1 MVSFPVFQTLT
12 IENYGL
18 FPSSYASPF
27 NVSFNPGQTVIVG
40 VNGSGKSTMI
50 ALLLRMITGPFD
62 LPSGRSDEELGQI
75 RPEAARF
82 DKHERSYFSLRVAD
96 GAKNARARLVVKFGA
111 KALAIQRRL
120 SDLGLVSASVARE
133 AVPLDEDETGY
144 QKALAGCMGVDTF
157 FDALI
162 ILRYLTFM
170 LEDRRSLVWD
180 KTAQRQ
186 IFRVLVLPPE
196 DATRLAVAQQQ
207 LISADSAYRNTFNM
221 ITRRRKEQEQAS
233 NRVQKLHD
241 VEAELRIKQAEV
253 NANRDQLERV
263 GVLRIRFDRERRE
276 ARLQRLNAAEA
287 REASLR
293 ELERIKMHSLKHWF
307 EPSNQTA
314 HYIIAHLLAER
325 QCLVCGADPA
335 PNAGDL
341 EKRISEGTCPVC
353 GSVHALADHDRSF
366 SNLDVAR
373 IQRLEKELRLAEQQI
388 VEAENK
394 ESAAIGEF
402 VKLENDYEDIKQRS
416 ISLDQEIVHVLK
428 RMPAE
433 RAALSRSETEIDVL
447 DNILRSD
454 DSKRERAAKNF
465 QKQTVRV
472 TENVQH
478 LQDRIA
484 GAFQRFITLFVKE
497 EAALVYQTV
506 QERVAQGI
514 AMFAFPIFRLA
525 MTGGSVAGLMVREG
539 PDSVSQSQAEFV
551 DLAFRMAL
559 MTVAAPRAAASL
571 VVDAPEASLDFL
583 FATRAGQQLSAFAS
597 SHAQN
602 RVIVTS
608 YLPSQH
614 FVTAFIAG
622 IKGQQKRRERIV
634 DLISDA
640 AANAAMRADSAK
652 YSEFLDN
659 IIKGRRP

>member
-18 FPSSYASPF
+18 FPSSYDTPF

-40 VNGSGKSTMI
+40 VNGSGKSTMV

-62 LPSGRSDEELGQI
+62 LPGSRSEEELGQI

-82 DKHERSYFSLRVAD
+82 DRHQRSYFALRVAD
-96 GAKNARARLVVKFGA
+96 GATSAKARLVVKFGA
-111 KALAIQRRL
+111 RALVIQRRL
-120 SDLGLVSASVARE
+120 SDLSLISASFARD
-133 AVPLDEDETGY
+133 AVELDDDENSY
-144 QKALAGCMGVDTF
+144 QKLIANCFGVDTF

-162 ILRYLTFM
+162 ILRYLIFM

-196 DATRLAVAQQQ
+196 EATRLAVAQQL
-207 LISADSAYRNTFNM
+207 LISTDSAYRNTFNM

-253 NANRDQLERV
+253 NANRDQLERI
-263 GVLRIRFDRERRE
+263 GLLRIRADKERRD
-276 ARLQRLNAAEA
+276 ARLEKLGAGEA

-293 ELERIKMHSLKHWF
+293 ELERIKMRSLQHWF
-307 EPSNQTA
+307 EPSKQTA
-314 HYIIAHLLAER
+314 HYIIAHLLAE
-325 QCLVCGADPA
+325 QKCLVCGTDPA
-335 PNAGDL
+335 PNVADL
-341 EKRISEGTCPVC
+341 EQRINEGKCPVC
-353 GSVHALADHDRSF
+353 GSLHALAERDPSF
-366 SNLDVAR
+366 SRLDTAR
-373 IQRLEKELRLAEQQI
+373 IKRLEKEIRLADEQMT
-388 VEAENK
+388 EAETK
-394 ESAAIGEF
+394 EIAATREF
-402 VKLENDYEDIKQRS
+402 AKLENDYEQTKQRS
-416 ISLDQEIVHVLK
+416 ISLDQEIVQLLK

-433 RAALSRSETEIDVL
+433 RAALSRSETELDVL

-454 DSKRERAAKNF
+454 HSKRERAAQNF

-472 TENVQH
+472 TENVQQ

-484 GAFQRFITLFVKE
+484 GAFQRFIMLFVKE

-506 QERVAQGI
+506 QEKVAQGL
-514 AMFAFPIFRLA
+514 ATFAFPVFRLA

-559 MTVAAPRAAASL
+559 MTVAAPRSATSL

-583 FATRAGQQLSAFAS
+583 FATRAGNQLSTFANS
-597 SHAQN
+597 NSNN

-614 FVTAFIAG
+614 FVSAFIAG

-634 DLISDA
+634 NLINNA
-640 AANAAMRADSAK
+640 AANAAMRDDRAK
-652 YSEFLDN
+652 YTEFLEN

>member
-18 FPSSYASPF
+18 FPSSYTNPF
-27 NVSFNPGQTVIVG
+27 NVRFNPGQTVIVG
-40 VNGSGKSTMI
+40 VNGSGKSTMV
-50 ALLLRMITGPFD
+50 ALLLRMITGPSD
-62 LPSGRSDEELGQI
+62 LPAGRSEEELGQI

-82 DKHERSYFSLRVAD
+82 DKHGRSYFALRVAD
-96 GAKNARARLVVKFGA
+96 GAKNATARLVVKFGS
-111 KALAIQRRL
+111 KALVIQRRL
-120 SDLGLVSASVARE
+120 SDLALISASVARE
-133 AVPLDEDETGY
+133 AVPLDDDETGY

-186 IFRVLVLPPE
+186 IFRVLVLPPG

-221 ITRRRKEQEQAS
+221 ITRRKKEQEQAS

-241 VEAELRIKQAEV
+241 VEAELRIKHAEV

-263 GVLRIRFDRERRE
+263 GVLRIRFDKERRE
-276 ARLQRLNAAEA
+276 ARLRKLNAAEA

-293 ELERIKMHSLKHWF
+293 ELERIKMQSLKHWF

-314 HYIIAHLLAER
+314 HYIIAHLLAEQ

-341 EKRISEGTCPVC
+341 EKRIGEGTCPVC
-353 GSVHALADHDRSF
+353 GSVHALAEHDLSF
-366 SNLDVAR
+366 SKLDVAR
-373 IQRLEKELRLAEQQI
+373 IQRLEKELRLAEQQMA
-388 VEAENK
+388 EAESK
-394 ESAAIGEF
+394 ESAAIAEF
-402 VKLENDYEDIKQRS
+402 AKLENDYEDIKQRS
-416 ISLDQEIVHVLK
+416 ISLDQELVLLLK

-465 QKQTVRV
+465 QRQTVRV
-472 TENVQH
+472 TENVQQ

-506 QERVAQGI
+506 QERVAQGL

-583 FATRAGQQLSAFAS
+583 FATRAGQQLSTFAS

-659 IIKGRRP
+659 IVRGRRP